1 MQFNSTEEILEDLA
15 QGKMVIIVD
24 DEDRENEG
32 DLLMVASLTRPEDIN
47 FMVKEGRGL
56 VCLTL
61 TRERCKQL
69 NLPLMNAATDEAHRT
84 NFTLSIEAAEGVT
97 TGISAYDRAHTIR
110 TAVAPNA
117 KPADI
122 EQPGHIFPI
131 MAQPGGVLTRAGHT
145 EAGCDLAR
153 LAGFEPAAV
162 IVEIM
167 NEDGTMARRADLEL
181 FAQKHNLKMGTI
193 EDLIRYR
200 VHNEKTVERVHEQ
213 AINTEFGEFQL
224 VAYQELAQQKVH
236 LALIKGDL
244 QHNDAPLVRVHLEN
258 EMCDLL
264 ALAAPVCGWPLRSA
278 MQRIQQ
284 EASGVIVILRD
295 AIPAQDLVQRLKQT
309 AKEFESHSNLAD
321 NKHSSPAEL
330 KTYGIGAQ
338 ILADLGI
345 KQMRVMSAP
354 KRFQGIAGFGLAIV
368 DYVQD

>member
-1 MQFNSTEEILEDLA
+1 MAFNTIEEILSDLA
-15 QGKMVIIVD
+15 AGKMVVIVD

-32 DLLMVASLTRPEDIN
+32 DLLMIASMTRPEDIN

-84 NFTLSIEAAEGVT
+84 NFTISIEAAEGVT

-117 KPADI
+117 QPADI

-162 IVEIM
+162 IVEIL
-167 NEDGTMARRADLEL
+167 NEDGTMARRPDLEI
-181 FAQKHNLKMGTI
+181 FAAKHGLKMGTI
-193 EDLIRYR
+193 EELIRYR
-200 VHNEKTVERVHEQ
+200 VQNEKTVEPIYERVV
-213 AINTEFGEFQL
+213 NTEAGQFTL
-224 VAYQELAQQKVH
+224 HAYKELGRAHIH
-236 LALIKGDL
+236 LALVKGEVRPD
-244 QHNDAPLVRVHLEN
+244 QPILVRVHLEN
-258 EMCDLL
+258 ELCDLL
-264 ALAAPVCGWPLRSA
+264 ALKEPSCGWPLRDA
-278 MQRIQQ
+278 MQTVAD
-284 EASGVIVILRD
+284 EGAGVIIILRE
-295 AIPAQDLVQRLKQT
+295 PQNNTQDMLDRLK
-309 AKEFESHSNLAD
+309 AFESQPIVQD
-321 NKHSSPAEL
+321 NTPSSPADL

-338 ILADLGI
+338 ILADLGVQ
-345 KQMRVMSAP
+345 KMRVMSAP
-354 KRFQGIAGFGLAIV
+354 KRFLGIAGFGLEVV
-368 DYVQD
+368 DYVHN